1 MGVFTFPAI
10 ATFLVAVTA
19 YALGGFSAL
28 FTVTLLAV
36 LETTLSFDNAVINA
50 KILQRMDTKW
60 QNRFLVWGIP
70 IAVFGTRVVLP
81 ILIVAAASLLS
92 PLEVARLAFF
102 EPSEYWHHLERAHT
116 AIASFGGAFL
126 FMVSLKYFF
135 DEEKK
140 VHWIGSV
147 ERRLSHWGGVAAIE
161 LTITLA
167 VLLACALLLPYE
179 ALTILFSG
187 VVGVVLFTLME
198 TLIEF
203 LGVRASLGA
212 LSLGAALF
220 VYLETLDAAFSLDG
234 VVAAF
239 AITDNLPAIIGGLG
253 IGALFVRAF
262 TLRLVHKK
270 TLETLV
276 YLEHGAHWAIFA
288 LAVMMFVSIFFPI
301 PEAIPGVIGL
311 FFIALAYVSS
321 RREPGRPSSS

>member
-1 MGVFTFPAI
+1 MKVFLFPITI
-10 ATFLVAVTA
+10 AALVCVAA
-19 YALGGFSAL
+19 FILGGPAAL
-28 FTVTLLAV
+28 ITVSLLAV

-50 KILQRMDTKW
+50 KILQRMDAKW

-81 ILIVAAASLLS
+81 ILIVSAASLLS
-92 PLEVARLAFF
+92 PFEVARLAFF
-102 EPSEYWHHLERAHT
+102 EPSEYWRHLEYAHT

-126 FMVSLKYFF
+126 LMVSLKYFF

-140 VHWIGSV
+140 IHWIGMV
-147 ERRLSHWGGVAAIE
+147 ERRLSGWGGIGAIE
-161 LTITLA
+161 LTITLST
-167 VLLACALLLPYE
+167 LLACALLSYE
-179 ALTILFSG
+179 AFIILFAG
-187 VVGVVLFTLME
+187 IIGVVLFTLME
-198 TLIEF
+198 TFIEF

-220 VYLETLDAAFSLDG
+220 IYLETLDAAFSLDG

-239 AITDNLPAIIGGLG
+239 AITDNLLAIIGGLG

-288 LAVMMFVSIFFPI
+288 LALMMLMSIFVPI
-301 PEAIPGVIGL
+301 PEAVPGAIGL
-311 FFIALAYVSS
+311 GFIALAYFSS
-321 RREPGRPSSS
+321 RKETRRV